1 MPINIGPSGSAFNLQ
16 IPEFSENAD
25 IQAAFKLYHYGSPA
39 PTVGSTNPQSLAG
52 YLDSL
57 EKNKINKTPTLI
69 GLNADLNNITESG
82 FYVQTTDSRARTGA
96 NYPKVPAV
104 IGFEYAGILKVVN
117 DGNGNIY
124 QEYQVGPTVG
134 SNSNVYWRVKFG
146 ALGFPTQEPKWNG
159 FAKEGHVHDDLY
171 YRQTVSDT
179 RYFGAIKFKSV
190 IQPTISSNNYTIT
203 KSNEDVILFMN
214 NGSIPHNVIV
224 PQDVANPQLNIAPGT
239 TIRIIQG
246 NTGQTSVIA
255 ETASVTLNATPG
267 NKLRGIWSVANLIK
281 IAPNS
286 WVLTG
291 DLQSDRTKA
300 LLRNDIGIYV
310 QPTEPVGANLQNGD
324 LWFW

>member
-39 PTVGSTNPQSLAG
+39 PVVGSTNPQSLAG

-69 GLNADLNNITESG
+69 GLSADLNNITESG
-82 FYVQTTDSRARTGA
+82 LYVQTTDSRARTGA
-96 NYPKVPAV
+96 NYPKIPPV
-104 IGFEYAGILKVVN
+104 IGFEYAGILSVVN

-124 QEYQVGPTVG
+124 QEYQIG
-134 SNSNVYWRVKFG
+134 SIPGQSVYWRAKFG
-146 ALGFPTQEPKWNG
+146 SQAFSPWQG
-159 FAKEGHVHDDLY
+159 FAREGHVHDDLY
-171 YRQTVSDT
+171 YRQSVSDT

-203 KSNEDVILFMN
+203 KNNEDVILVMN

-224 PQDVANPQLNIAPGT
+224 PQDVANPELNIAPGT

-255 ETASVTLNATPG
+255 GTASVTLNATSG
-267 NKLRGIWSVANLIK
+267 NRLQGIWSVANLIK
-281 IAPNS
+281 IAPNN

-291 DLQSDRTKA
+291 DLQTNRTKA

-310 QPTEPVGANLQNGD
+310 QPNQPVGNIQNGD